1 MLKILIAVDGSEL
14 SLDAVH
20 HSLALVQAGL
30 QASFVLANVQE
41 SATLYEMV
49 VAHDPLVLQEVS
61 REAGTHLLS
70 AAESLIRAAGVDFES
85 VVESGDPA
93 NMLLDIVEREA
104 CDAVILGAK
113 GHGNLRGALMG
124 SVSQHMVTA
133 CPVPVTVVK
142 HAEQD
147 TEQDAEA

>member
-1 MLKILIAVDGSEL
+1 VLKILIAVDGSEL

-20 HSLALVQAGL
+20 HGLALVQHGL

-61 REAGTHLLS
+61 RGAGSHQL
-70 AAESLIRAAGVDFES
+70 AAAQALVSAAGVAFDS
-85 VVESGDPA
+85 VVESGDPV
-93 NMLLDIVEREA
+93 NMLLDIAEREA

-124 SVSQHMVTA
+124 SVSQHLVNA

-142 HAEQD
+142 HAEP
-147 TEQDAEA
+147 EVSE

>member
-14 SLDAVH
+14 SLDAVRYAL
-20 HSLALVQAGL
+20 SLLQQGL
-30 QASFVLANVQE
+30 RARLLLANVQE
-41 SATLYEMV
+41 SATLYEVV

-61 REAGTHLLS
+61 QEAGSHQL
-70 AAESLIRAAGVDFES
+70 AAAQQLVSAAGVAFES

-104 CDAVILGAK
+104 CGAVILGAK

-124 SVSQHMVTA
+124 SVSQQMVQD
-133 CPVPVTVVK
+133 CRVPVTVVK
-142 HAEQD
+142 HAS
-147 TEQDAEA
+147 AEA

>member
-14 SLDAVH
+14 SLHAVRH
-20 HSLALVQAGL
+20 ALSLVQEGL
-30 QASFVLANVQE
+30 RANLVLANVQE
-41 SATLYEMV
+41 AATLYEMV

-61 REAGTHLLS
+61 QGAGTHQL
-70 AAESLIRAAGVDFES
+70 AAAQALAKAAGVEFES

-93 NMLLDIVEREA
+93 NSLLDIAERFEV
-104 CDAVILGAK
+104 DAIIVGAK

-124 SVSQHMVTA
+124 SVSQQLVNS
-133 CPVPVTVVK
+133 CPLPVTVVK

-147 TEQDAEA
+147 ASA

>member
-14 SLDAVH
+14 SLDAVQH
-20 HSLALVQAGL
+20 ALTLVQQGL

-41 SATLYEMV
+41 GATLYEMV

-61 REAGTHLLS
+61 HDAGAHLLAPAQALLS
-70 AAESLIRAAGVDFES
+70 AAGVDFES
-85 VVESGDPA
+85 VVESGDPV

-104 CDAVILGAK
+104 CDGVILGAR
-113 GHGNLRGALMG
+113 GHGNIRGSLLG
-124 SVSQHMVTA
+124 SVSQQLVHA

-142 HAEQD
+142 HAEQ
-147 TEQDAEA
+147 

>member
-14 SLDAVH
+14 SLDAVRH
-20 HSLALVQAGL
+20 ALALAKEGL
-30 QASFVLANVQE
+30 QIDLVLANVQE

-61 REAGTHLLS
+61 QGAGSHQLA
-70 AAESLIRAAGVDFES
+70 AAEELVKAAGVRYES
-85 VVESGDPA
+85 VVESGDPV

-104 CDAVILGAK
+104 CAAVIVGAK

-124 SVSQHMVTA
+124 SVSQKMVQD

-142 HAEQD
+142 PAQD
-147 TEQDAEA
+147 